1 MSDEK
6 KKAPP
11 ADEKAKAPK
20 GEGELTDETL
30 EGVSGGLSFAIP
42 SVGGVSAL
50 PSRETSTC
58 ISQT

>member
-6 KKAPP
+6 KKAAP
-11 ADEKAKAPK
+11 AEEKVKAPK
-20 GEGELTDETL
+20 GADELTDEAL
-30 EGVSGGLSFAIP
+30 DGVSGGLSFAIP
-42 SVGGVSAL
+42 SVGDVSAL